1 MYEWIEGML
10 KPIEFVIGI
19 AITYVICHLLNRF
32 LLKYFKK
39 LVEREPKFETS
50 YAYLRRIVVALVA
63 MVSVTVLVFS
73 VFPEA
78 GAAVASVLVAAGFA
92 SIVVGMAAQST
103 LSNLIAGMV
112 IATSQPFRVNDAVLL
127 RGEFGF
133 VEDVTLTYT
142 VVRTWDNRRLIIPN
156 SVMQG
161 EVFVNYSIRDPK
173 KLVPVYVKISYESDI
188 DKAIEIMKELARK
201 HPDFLPLP
209 GLPVVHLMEFTES
222 GISLR
227 LLSAAKDQPTAFG
240 MSKSLLYQIRK
251 EFERNGIE
259 IPYQKV
265 SLVVDPELREAILK
279 LSKGLG
285 LKT

>member
-50 YAYLRRIVVALVA
+50 YAYLRRIVIALVA
-63 MVSVTVLVFS
+63 LVSVTVLVFS

-188 DKAIEIMKELARK
+188 DRAVEIMKELAKK

-209 GLPVVHLMEFTES
+209 GLPVVHVMELTES

-227 LLSAAKDQPTAFG
+227 LLSAAKDQPTAFE

-265 SLVVDPELREAILK
+265 SLVIDPELRDAILK
-279 LSKGLG
+279 LSKGLA
-285 LKT
+285 

>member
-1 MYEWIEGML
+1 ML
-10 KPIEFVIGI
+10 KPIEFLIGI

-50 YAYLRRIVVALVA
+50 YAYLRRIVIALVA

-78 GAAVASVLVAAGFA
+78 GAAVASILVAAGFA

-188 DKAIEIMKELARK
+188 DRAVEIMKELARK

-209 GLPVVHLMEFTES
+209 GLPVVHVVELTES

-227 LLSAAKDQPTAFG
+227 LLSAAKDQPTAFE

-265 SLVVDPELREAILK
+265 SLVIDPELRDAILK
-279 LSKGLG
+279 LSKGLA
-285 LKT
+285 

>member
-63 MVSVTVLVFS
+63 MISVTVLVFS

-78 GAAVASVLVAAGFA
+78 GAAVASILVAAGFA

-188 DKAIEIMKELARK
+188 DRAVEIMKELARK

-209 GLPVVHLMEFTES
+209 GLPVVHVMELTES

-227 LLSAAKDQPTAFG
+227 LLSAAKDQPNAFE

-259 IPYQKV
+259 IPYQQV
-265 SLVVDPELREAILK
+265 SLVIDPELRDAILK
-279 LSKGLG
+279 LSKGLA
-285 LKT
+285 

>member
-50 YAYLRRIVVALVA
+50 YAYLRRIVIALVA
-63 MVSVTVLVFS
+63 LVSVTVLVFS

-78 GAAVASVLVAAGFA
+78 GAAVASILVAAGFA

-188 DKAIEIMKELARK
+188 DRAVEIMKELARK

-209 GLPVVHLMEFTES
+209 GLPVVHVMELTES

-227 LLSAAKDQPTAFG
+227 LLSAAKDQPTAFE

-265 SLVVDPELREAILK
+265 SLVIDPELRDAILK
-279 LSKGLG
+279 LSKSLA
-285 LKT
+285 

>member
-1 MYEWIEGML
+1 ML

-50 YAYLRRIVVALVA
+50 YAYLRRIVIALVA
-63 MVSVTVLVFS
+63 LVSVTVLVFS

-188 DKAIEIMKELARK
+188 DRAVEIMKELARK

-209 GLPVVHLMEFTES
+209 GLPVVHVMELTES

-227 LLSAAKDQPTAFG
+227 LLSAAKDQPTAFE

-265 SLVVDPELREAILK
+265 SLVIDPELRDAILK
-279 LSKGLG
+279 LSKGLA
-285 LKT
+285 

>member
-1 MYEWIEGML
+1 ML

-50 YAYLRRIVVALVA
+50 YAYLRRIVIALVA

-112 IATSQPFRVNDAVLL
+112 IATSQPFRVNDAVFL

-188 DKAIEIMKELARK
+188 DRAVEIMKELARK

-209 GLPVVHLMEFTES
+209 GLPVVHVMELTES

-227 LLSAAKDQPTAFG
+227 LLSAAKDQPTAFE

-265 SLVVDPELREAILK
+265 SLVIDPELRDAILK
-279 LSKGLG
+279 LSKGLA
-285 LKT
+285 

>member
-50 YAYLRRIVVALVA
+50 YAYLRRIVIALVA
-63 MVSVTVLVFS
+63 MISVTVLVFS

-78 GAAVASVLVAAGFA
+78 GAAVASILVAAGFA

-188 DKAIEIMKELARK
+188 DRAVEIMKELARK

-209 GLPVVHLMEFTES
+209 GLPVVHVMELTES

-227 LLSAAKDQPTAFG
+227 LLSAAKDQPTAFE

-265 SLVVDPELREAILK
+265 SLVIDPELRDAILK
-279 LSKGLG
+279 LSKGLA
-285 LKT
+285 